1 MCQKYSFLAKVRR
14 KIKNY
19 ELCQGGI
26 MQFYLDKD
34 WLIDVFRYGRYVDFN
49 QFSKQDLVNML
60 NYLRLC
66 LAEEIL
72 NGKV

>member
-1 MCQKYSFLAKVRR
+1 
-14 KIKNY
+14 
-19 ELCQGGI
+19 